1 VEKDWLAYGHLF
13 AERLGTPT
21 YTGIHIVPSSES
33 LVLQMG
39 SVSTSPV
46 RGAPGSAFTSAGSH
60 SPAALSSNYSP
71 IFLQWIDCVAQLLRI
86 YPSAFEFSAV
96 SSKLCSVLFL
106 VGIMYNS
113 IVEAGFSICT

>member
-71 IFLQWIDCVAQLLRI
+71 IFLQVRLRA
-86 YPSAFEFSAV
+86 SFSDSNNVLDAI
-96 SSKLCSVLFL
+96 LCEL
-106 VGIMYNS
+106 G
-113 IVEAGFSICT
+113 

>member
-39 SVSTSPV
+39 SVTTSPV

-71 IFLQWIDCVAQLLRI
+71 IFLQVRLWA
-86 YPSAFEFSAV
+86 SFSDSNNVLDAI
-96 SSKLCSVLFL
+96 LCELQFV
-106 VGIMYNS
+106 V
-113 IVEAGFSICT
+113 VTC